1 MSKVEAREEALQAL
15 YAADSLEAD
24 AVTDDLSARAV
35 RLIDGVLSHA
45 DEIDVA
51 IAAVAKGWRIERMP
65 AVDRNI
71 LRLATYELLY
81 TDAPVGVVVSEAV
94 DLAKRYST
102 ARSGPFV
109 NGVLGKL
116 SESRERA
123 AT

>member
-1 MSKVEAREEALQAL
+1 MSKVEAREEALQTL
-15 YAADSLEAD
+15 YAADSLD
-24 AVTDDLSARAV
+24 SNAVTDDLSARAI
-35 RLIDGVLSHA
+35 RLVEGVISNVVDIDA
-45 DEIDVA
+45 A

-65 AVDRNI
+65 PVDRNI
-71 LRLATYELLY
+71 LRLAAYELLY
-81 TDAPVGVVVSEAV
+81 TDAPTGVVVSEAV
-94 DLAKRYST
+94 DLAKRFST